1 MQTHDFTLAALA
13 EIGALR
19 NLVVHAVALRLL
31 DEPDPLQ
38 TLAFIDHQL
47 TSNQTM
53 PGDVGGAL
61 DPAMSD
67 LLAALTDDRTQGLV
81 NDVRARLASILG
93 N

>member
-1 MQTHDFTLAALA
+1 MHNQEFTLSALA

-31 DEPDPLQ
+31 DESDPLQ
-38 TLAFIDHQL
+38 TLAFMDRHL
-47 TSNQTM
+47 TSKRTL

-67 LLAALTDDRTQGLV
+67 LLAALTDDRTQSLV
-81 NDVRARLASILG
+81 ADVRARLVSVLQT
-93 N
+93 